1 MLRVEMVS
9 RALSKQKQLASRTAA
24 RRLSEWL
31 QGAVARI
38 IGKSLLGAPDS
49 NLGPADEEARVLPEL
64 SMAIPTNAIQ
74 CALKG
79 QKALPLPLS
88 ECCTCGR
95 TCPTTKNQLI
105 QMYSEDQAA
114 GVKNISET

>member
-1 MLRVEMVS
+1 MVS
-9 RALSKQKQLASRTAA
+9 CALSKQKQPIFRTAA
-24 RRLSEWL
+24 RRRSEWL
-31 QGAVARI
+31 QEAVAKLL
-38 IGKSLLGAPDS
+38 KSSPAHQDS

-64 SMAIPTNAIQ
+64 SMAIPANAIQ
-74 CALKG
+74 SALKG